1 MNSPFDL
8 SSRKALVTGSSRGIG
23 NAIAMAL
30 GRAGAHVVFHG
41 TSESTALLEALK
53 RAELE
58 GLKYSHVLGDIGST
72 ADIDALA
79 ENAGNPDIVVLN
91 ASVQKYITLGT
102 FEEDE
107 FERTMRCNLRSC
119 FQLIKRLAPHM
130 VEQKWG
136 RIISIGS
143 INQAKPAGR
152 LSIYAASKAAQL
164 NLMLTAAKEYAAQG
178 VTVNTITPG
187 VIVTDRNRDKLR
199 DEAFADTIMQSIPAA
214 RFGTAEDCAGVA
226 VMLASEAGSY
236 ITGADIPVAGGMQL

>member
-1 MNSPFDL
+1 MKSPFDL

-41 TSESTALLEALK
+41 TSESPALSAALK
-53 RAELE
+53 QAQAE
-58 GLKYSHVLGDIGST
+58 GLMFSHVLGDIGSS
-72 ADIDALA
+72 AEVASLVAACGDLDIL
-79 ENAGNPDIVVLN
+79 VLN
-91 ASVQKYITLGT
+91 ASVQKYVTIGT
-102 FEEDE
+102 FDEDE
-107 FERTMRCNLRSC
+107 FDRTMHCNLRSC
-119 FQLIKRLAPHM
+119 FQLIKAFAPHM

-152 LSIYAASKAAQL
+152 LSIYASAKAAQL
-164 NLMLTAAKEYAAQG
+164 NLMNTAAKEYAAQG

-187 VIVTDRNRDKLR
+187 VIVTDRNREKLR
-199 DEAFADTIMQSIPAA
+199 DEEFADTIMQNIPAR
-214 RFGTAEDCAGVA
+214 RFGTSEDCAGVA
-226 VMLASEAGSY
+226 VLLASDAAAY

>member
-8 SSRKALVTGSSRGIG
+8 ASRKALVTGSSRGIG

-91 ASVQKYITLGT
+91 ASVQKYITLGN

>member
-1 MNSPFDL
+1 MYTPFDL

-41 TSESTALLEALK
+41 TTESTALLEALK

-58 GLKYSHVLGDIGST
+58 GLQHSHVLGDIGST
-72 ADIDALA
+72 AEVEALA
-79 ENAGNPDIVVLN
+79 DNAGKPDIVVLN
-91 ASVQKYITLGT
+91 ASVQKYITIGT
-102 FEEDE
+102 FEEEE

-187 VIVTDRNRDKLR
+187 VILTDRNREKLR

-214 RFGTAEDCAGVA
+214 RFGTSEDCAGVA
-226 VMLASEAGSY
+226 VLLASDAGAY

>member
-1 MNSPFDL
+1 MKSPFDL

-41 TSESTALLEALK
+41 TSESPALSAALK
-53 RAELE
+53 QAQAE
-58 GLKYSHVLGDIGST
+58 GLMFSHVLGDIGSS
-72 ADIDALA
+72 AEVASLVSACGDLDIL
-79 ENAGNPDIVVLN
+79 VLN
-91 ASVQKYITLGT
+91 ASVQKYVTIGT
-102 FEEDE
+102 FDEDE
-107 FERTMRCNLRSC
+107 FDRTMHCNLRSC
-119 FQLIKRLAPHM
+119 FQLIKAFAPHM

-152 LSIYAASKAAQL
+152 LSIYASAKAAQL
-164 NLMLTAAKEYAAQG
+164 NLMNTAAKEYAAQG

-187 VIVTDRNRDKLR
+187 VIVTDRNREKLR
-199 DEAFADTIMQSIPAA
+199 DEEFADTIMQSIPAR
-214 RFGTAEDCAGVA
+214 RFGTSEDCAGVA
-226 VMLASEAGSY
+226 VLLASDAAAY

>member
-1 MNSPFDL
+1 MESLFDL

-41 TSESTALLEALK
+41 TSESPALSAALK
-53 RAELE
+53 QAQAE
-58 GLKYSHVLGDIGST
+58 GLMFSHVLGDIGSS
-72 ADIDALA
+72 AEVASLVAACGDLDIL
-79 ENAGNPDIVVLN
+79 VLN
-91 ASVQKYITLGT
+91 ASVQKYVTIGT
-102 FEEDE
+102 FDEDE
-107 FERTMRCNLRSC
+107 FDRTMHCNLRSC
-119 FQLIKRLAPHM
+119 FQLIKAFAPHM

-152 LSIYAASKAAQL
+152 LSIYAAAKAAQL
-164 NLMLTAAKEYAAQG
+164 NLMDTAAKEYAAQG

-187 VIVTDRNRDKLR
+187 VIVTDRNREKLR
-199 DEAFADTIMQSIPAA
+199 DEEFADTIMQSIPAR
-214 RFGTAEDCAGVA
+214 RFGTSEDCAGVA
-226 VMLASEAGSY
+226 VLLASDAAAY

>member
-1 MNSPFDL
+1 MTSLFNL
-8 SSRKALVTGSSRGIG
+8 SSHRALVTGSSRGIG

-30 GRAGAHVVFHG
+30 GHAGAHVVFHG
-41 TSESTALLEALK
+41 TTDSTALLEALT

-58 GLKYSHVLGDIGST
+58 GLKYSSVLGDIGST
-72 ADIDALA
+72 AEVEALA
-79 ENAGNPDIVVLN
+79 EKAGKPDIVVLN
-91 ASVQKYITLGT
+91 ASVQKYITIGS

-119 FQLIKRLAPHM
+119 FQLMKLLAPHM

-152 LSIYAASKAAQL
+152 LSIYAAGKAAQL
-164 NLMLTAAKEYAAQG
+164 NLMLTAAKEYAAHG

-187 VIVTDRNRDKLR
+187 VIVTDRNREKLR
-199 DEAFADTIMQSIPAA
+199 DEAFADTIMQSIPAQ
-214 RFGTAEDCAGVA
+214 RFGTSEDCAGVA
-226 VMLASEAGSY
+226 VLLASDAGAY

>member
-1 MNSPFDL
+1 MKSPFDL

-41 TSESTALLEALK
+41 TSESPALSAALK
-53 RAELE
+53 QAQAE
-58 GLKYSHVLGDIGST
+58 GLMFSHVLGDIGSS
-72 ADIDALA
+72 AEVASLVSACGDLDIL
-79 ENAGNPDIVVLN
+79 VLN
-91 ASVQKYITLGT
+91 ASVQKYVTIGT
-102 FEEDE
+102 FDEDE
-107 FERTMRCNLRSC
+107 FDRTMHCNLRSC
-119 FQLIKRLAPHM
+119 FQLIKAFAPHM

-152 LSIYAASKAAQL
+152 LSIYASAKAAQL
-164 NLMLTAAKEYAAQG
+164 NLMNTAAKEYAAQG

-187 VIVTDRNRDKLR
+187 VIVTDRNREKLR
-199 DEAFADTIMQSIPAA
+199 DEEFADTIMQNIPAR
-214 RFGTAEDCAGVA
+214 RFGTSEDCAGVA
-226 VMLASEAGSY
+226 VLLASDAAAY

>member
-1 MNSPFDL
+1 MKSPFDL

-41 TSESTALLEALK
+41 TSESPALSAALK
-53 RAELE
+53 QAQAE
-58 GLKYSHVLGDIGST
+58 GLMFSHVLGDIGSS
-72 ADIDALA
+72 AEVASLVAACGDLDIL
-79 ENAGNPDIVVLN
+79 VLN
-91 ASVQKYITLGT
+91 ASVQKYVTIGT
-102 FEEDE
+102 FDEDE
-107 FERTMRCNLRSC
+107 FDRTMHCNLRSC
-119 FQLIKRLAPHM
+119 FQLIKAFAPHM

-152 LSIYAASKAAQL
+152 LSIYAAAKAAQL
-164 NLMLTAAKEYAAQG
+164 NLMNTAAKEYAAQG

-187 VIVTDRNRDKLR
+187 VIVTDRNREKLR
-199 DEAFADTIMQSIPAA
+199 DEEFADTIMQSIPAR
-214 RFGTAEDCAGVA
+214 RFGTSEDCAGVA
-226 VMLASEAGSY
+226 VLLASDAAAY

>member
-1 MNSPFDL
+1 MKSPFDL

-41 TSESTALLEALK
+41 TSESPALSAALTQ
-53 RAELE
+53 AQAE
-58 GLKYSHVLGDIGST
+58 GLMFSHVLGDIGSS
-72 ADIDALA
+72 AEVASLVSACGDLDIL
-79 ENAGNPDIVVLN
+79 VLN
-91 ASVQKYITLGT
+91 ASVQKYVTIGT
-102 FEEDE
+102 FDEDE
-107 FERTMRCNLRSC
+107 FDRTMHCNLRSC
-119 FQLIKRLAPHM
+119 FQLIKAFAPHM

-152 LSIYAASKAAQL
+152 LSIYASAKAAQL
-164 NLMLTAAKEYAAQG
+164 NLMNTAAKEYAAQG

-187 VIVTDRNRDKLR
+187 VIVTDRNREKLR
-199 DEAFADTIMQSIPAA
+199 DEEFADTIMQSIPAR
-214 RFGTAEDCAGVA
+214 RFGTSEDCAGVA
-226 VMLASEAGSY
+226 VLLASDAAAY

>member
-1 MNSPFDL
+1 MESLFDL

-41 TSESTALLEALK
+41 TSESPALSAALK
-53 RAELE
+53 QAQAE
-58 GLKYSHVLGDIGST
+58 GLMFSHVLGDIGSSAEVASLVT
-72 ADIDALA
+72 ACGNLDIL
-79 ENAGNPDIVVLN
+79 VLN
-91 ASVQKYITLGT
+91 ASVQKYVTIGT
-102 FEEDE
+102 FDEDE
-107 FERTMRCNLRSC
+107 FDRTMHCNLRSC
-119 FQLIKRLAPHM
+119 FQLIKAFAPHM

-152 LSIYAASKAAQL
+152 LSIYAAAKAAQL
-164 NLMLTAAKEYAAQG
+164 NLMNTAAKEYAAQG

-187 VIVTDRNRDKLR
+187 VIVTDRNREKLR
-199 DEAFADTIMQSIPAA
+199 DEEFADTIMQNIPAR
-214 RFGTAEDCAGVA
+214 RFGTSEDCAGVA
-226 VMLASEAGSY
+226 VLLASDAAAY

>member
-1 MNSPFDL
+1 MKSPFDL

-41 TSESTALLEALK
+41 TSEAPALSAALK
-53 RAELE
+53 QAQAE
-58 GLKYSHVLGDIGST
+58 GLMLSHVLGDIGSS
-72 ADIDALA
+72 AEVASLVAACGDLDIL
-79 ENAGNPDIVVLN
+79 VLN
-91 ASVQKYITLGT
+91 ASVQKYVTIGT
-102 FEEDE
+102 FDEDE
-107 FERTMRCNLRSC
+107 FDRTMRCNLRSC
-119 FQLIKRLAPHM
+119 FQLIKAFAPHM

-152 LSIYAASKAAQL
+152 LSIYASAKAAQL
-164 NLMLTAAKEYAAQG
+164 NLMNTAAKEYAAQG

-187 VIVTDRNRDKLR
+187 VIVTDRNREKLR
-199 DEAFADTIMQSIPAA
+199 DEEFADTIMQSIPAR
-214 RFGTAEDCAGVA
+214 RFGTSEDCAGVA
-226 VMLASEAGSY
+226 VLLASDAAAY

>member
-1 MNSPFDL
+1 MESRFDL

-41 TSESTALLEALK
+41 TSESPALSAALK
-53 RAELE
+53 QAQAE
-58 GLKYSHVLGDIGST
+58 GLMFSHVLGDIGSS
-72 ADIDALA
+72 AEVASLVAACGDLDIL
-79 ENAGNPDIVVLN
+79 VLN
-91 ASVQKYITLGT
+91 ASVQKYVTIGT
-102 FEEDE
+102 FDEDE
-107 FERTMRCNLRSC
+107 FDRTMHCNLRSC
-119 FQLIKRLAPHM
+119 FQLIKAFAPHM

-152 LSIYAASKAAQL
+152 LSIYAAAKAAQL
-164 NLMLTAAKEYAAQG
+164 NLMDTAAKEYAAQG

-187 VIVTDRNRDKLR
+187 VIVTDRNREKLR
-199 DEAFADTIMQSIPAA
+199 DEEFADTIMQSIPAR
-214 RFGTAEDCAGVA
+214 RFGTSEDCAGVA
-226 VMLASEAGSY
+226 VLLASDAAAY